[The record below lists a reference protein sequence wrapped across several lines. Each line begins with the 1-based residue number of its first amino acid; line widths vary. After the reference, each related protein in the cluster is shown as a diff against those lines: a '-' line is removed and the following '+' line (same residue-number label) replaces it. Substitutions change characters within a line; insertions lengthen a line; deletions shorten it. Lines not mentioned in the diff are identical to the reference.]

1 MHWNAEHE
9 LRTVT
14 TFLSQMKDQH
24 SNVPSIGDELQI
36 QFSSSLARGA
46 AIEKSILESWPYNSA
61 GSDFDTLF
69 VLSRAIW
76 TLQTIRVS
84 EAVVE
89 AG

>member
-1 MHWNAEHE
+1 
-9 LRTVT
+9 
-14 TFLSQMKDQH
+14 MKDQH

-36 QFSSSLARGA
+36 QYSSTLASGA
-46 AIEKSILESWPYNSA
+46 TMEKSRLESWPYNPA
-61 GSDFDTLF
+61 GNEFDTLF
-69 VLSRAIW
+69 VLARANW